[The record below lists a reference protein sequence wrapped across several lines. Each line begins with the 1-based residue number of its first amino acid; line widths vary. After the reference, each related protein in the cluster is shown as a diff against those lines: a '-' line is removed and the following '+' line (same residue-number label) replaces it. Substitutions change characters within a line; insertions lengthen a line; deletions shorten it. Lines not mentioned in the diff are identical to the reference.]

1 MRVTMAASTWNI
13 SLRENAERMGHWT
26 AVTGSNMTGSGTG
39 DGQLCYNKLWRPEG
53 PPQLDLYKK
62 LSYRRETAR
71 QLRIH
76 AQLTR
81 CFSAVA
87 V

>member
-39 DGQLCYNKLWRPEG
+39 DGQLCYN
-53 PPQLDLYKK
+53 
-62 LSYRRETAR
+62 YRAKFLNVQNHDVVSQNSVTLL
-71 QLRIH
+71 Q
-76 AQLTR
+76 
-81 CFSAVA
+81 
-87 V
+87 